1 VFKVRRQP
9 SFWQPTTAFDLRAST
24 VVTGMVRPSPRK
36 KAAPKPKKAVAGKQ
50 AIGVGRAQGHD
61 ACAPLLK
68 LNLPLSFNVQF
79 RRKPKRP
86 KSRTARQT
94 LFRITHLKL
103 VQTGQLMPAQVL
115 RVSSEFSRLRL
126 LRATCRQVTT
136 VVTGAA
142 APVRIA
148 AVAAPKKLTV
158 TQKKKD
164 DDARKKKEEDEAA
177 AQAVMEEW
185 AENRGCSQSAE
196 FEDLERSAVQ
206 IR

>member
-1 VFKVRRQP
+1 
-9 SFWQPTTAFDLRAST
+9 
-24 VVTGMVRPSPRK
+24 
-36 KAAPKPKKAVAGKQ
+36 
-50 AIGVGRAQGHD
+50 
-61 ACAPLLK
+61 
-68 LNLPLSFNVQF
+68 
-79 RRKPKRP
+79 
-86 KSRTARQT
+86 
-94 LFRITHLKL
+94 

-148 AVAAPKKLTV
+148 AVAAPKKLTAP
-158 TQKKKD
+158 QKKKD

-185 AENRGCSQSAE
+185 AENGGCSQAAE
-196 FEDLERSAVQ
+196 FTDLERSAIQ
-206 IR
+206 IRCEPAFPASCRRATCKTDFRMSSQIGSRFGG